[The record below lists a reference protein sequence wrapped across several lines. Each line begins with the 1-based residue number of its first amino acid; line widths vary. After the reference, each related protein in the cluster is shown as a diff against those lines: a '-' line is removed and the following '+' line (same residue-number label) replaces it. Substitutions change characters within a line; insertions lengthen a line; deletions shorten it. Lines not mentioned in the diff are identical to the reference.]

1 MASAFIEAFSSRV
14 DGAGGKGTM
23 TKSKAVDILKSLQRK
38 YPHAAKNEIS
48 LHLTALAKSDPEVV
62 ESLSQILVDALCDD
76 DPREEREG
84 QSPFRKPS

>member
-1 MASAFIEAFSSRV
+1 
-14 DGAGGKGTM
+14 M
-23 TKSKAVDILKSLQRK
+23 TKSKAVETLKSLQRK
-38 YPHAAKNEIS
+38 YPHAPKNEIS

>member
-1 MASAFIEAFSSRV
+1 
-14 DGAGGKGTM
+14 M

-76 DPREEREG
+76 DPREGREE